1 MLNPV
6 ELKHCYAVQKVDAV
20 PFATTVAGMLSLGLA
35 EGIGIGCVT
44 AFAMELKNANFSLE
58 TARMNAEETFC
69 EETNS
74 KLAVARRAAVAHLM
88 DDDNDDGHLGYRRG
102 HWNKDRTK
110 QAVDRIPYDK
120 SIIDMDSFV
129 DHHSKSTV
137 WKVRGPI
144 NFISMFEIDDMMEDI
159 KEREDPTYPIVLDMQ
174 GVTTLE
180 FTGVEELVNRMIE
193 VADGA
198 PIEMV
203 NCNDALIAALDQCDP
218 NQQILRYHEIVE

>member
-1 MLNPV
+1 MRDG
-6 ELKHCYAVQKVDAV
+6 HRAVGRWPLDRDPGARGPRLRGDRQPAAE
-20 PFATTVAGMLSLGLA
+20 PAAAAGPA
-35 EGIGIGCVT
+35 
-44 AFAMELKNANFSLE
+44 
-58 TARMNAEETFC
+58 
-69 EETNS
+69 
-74 KLAVARRAAVAHLM
+74 LAVARRAAVAHLM